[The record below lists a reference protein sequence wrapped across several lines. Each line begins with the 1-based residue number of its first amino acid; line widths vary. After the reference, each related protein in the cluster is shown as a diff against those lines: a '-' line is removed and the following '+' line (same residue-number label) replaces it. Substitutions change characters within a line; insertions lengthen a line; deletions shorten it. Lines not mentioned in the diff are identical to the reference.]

1 MDNYY
6 TSPELFTALDF
17 LETYVRGTLR
27 GNRKLVL
34 KAFQQI
40 QLRKGYTIFRRMG
53 NLFALKF
60 KDKQDVHMLS
70 SFQEAKL
77 AITDKT
83 DRNSEPV

>member
-1 MDNYY
+1 MDNDY

-27 GNRKLVL
+27 RNRKLVL

-53 NLFALKF
+53 NLFTLKF

-77 AITDKT
+77 DISID
-83 DRNSEPV
+83 NHHI